1 MPHLLAGSS
10 EEVLN
15 ENVASLR
22 KNGYPE
28 DQAIAIAS
36 RKQRDGQKADDEA
49 NESPL
54 AAAAKK
60 AKAVRDGSLSAADA
74 ASGPSVVSDNVAE
87 SMAEPVK
94 AAKDRVVEP
103 SGSKAA
109 PKAKVIPKFKK
120 RPDETH

>member
-1 MPHLLAGSS
+1 MPLLTGAT

-15 ENVASLR
+15 ENIATLR
-22 KNGYPE
+22 RDGYPE
-28 DQAIAIAS
+28 EQAVAIAS
-36 RKQRDGQKADDEA
+36 KKQRESQKADDNA

-94 AAKDRVVEP
+94 AAKDRIVEP

-109 PKAKVIPKFKK
+109 PKAKAIPKFKK
-120 RPDETH
+120 RPDEKH